1 MIYILKH
8 FDASLIKF
16 SVENEGL
23 KGVVCK
29 ILWIEDNNTDLMPI
43 GMERS
48 DDGLLSWL
56 KGRAVPKNRG
66 YVESILSSMGLAEND
81 LIGILD
87 VCMGLSLNDCYWI
100 VKDGFSGL
108 FADYNLYDNDFSKAL
123 SLIAYTGYGS
133 MKAKGFTSS
142 PEFTTNGMLRKGWRK
157 LNGKTLL
164 YKGGTEGFSNTGN
177 EPFCEFYASQ
187 IAEAMGLNHIVYT
200 LASWK
205 KSVCSVC
212 ELFTS
217 KELAYVPMWRFG
229 EFKNIVELADYLK
242 KCGKDYYTDFVDMMI
257 FDALIYNTDRHY
269 GNFGMLVDTKTNKP
283 VSLAPIF
290 DNGLGLFPY
299 AAKNDL
305 EDLDAYAKTRD
316 SAFGVPFDEIAKE
329 FITDRQKKQ
338 LRKILNFSFKRDKN
352 YNLPAERL
360 KTIERFI
367 RRRAGELID
376 LKGEA

>member
-8 FDASLIKF
+8 FDDPLIRFSL
-16 SVENEGL
+16 ETEGL
-23 KGVVCK
+23 KGLVCR
-29 ILWIEDNNTDLMPI
+29 ILWKEDNNDLMPI
-43 GMERS
+43 GMDIS
-48 DDGLLSWL
+48 DEGLMSWL

-100 VKDGFSGL
+100 VKDGFSGS

-157 LNGKTLL
+157 MNGKTLL
-164 YKGGTEGFSNTGN
+164 FKGGTEGFSNTGN

-229 EFKNIVELADYLK
+229 DFKNIVELADFLK
-242 KCGKDYYTDFVDMMI
+242 KCGKVYYDDFVDMMI

-269 GNFGMLVDTKTNKP
+269 GNFGMLVDTRTNKP

-305 EDLDAYAKTRD
+305 EDLEAYVKTRD